1 MELTDRNGEPK
12 KYKNLGMRL
21 KPIMNQYNIL
31 NFKTNNGY
39 IQIKGRYQYDSHDA
53 AGPAAVSDASLSCK
67 QKVSIL
73 CLPIITWYDYQTE

>member
-1 MELTDRNGEPK
+1 
-12 KYKNLGMRL
+12 
-21 KPIMNQYNIL
+21 MNQYDIL

-67 QKVSIL
+67 QKVSIF
-73 CLPIITWYDYQTE
+73 CLPIITWYDYQTEQEYVSNSPKIRVHEIIMTVDY